1 MSKTDKNKPANR
13 NQQNASQQPK
23 SQGSATSRREQLRLQ
38 REAEAKKDRQRK
50 IGIIAAV
57 VVFAVVL
64 AIIVGVLIN
73 TAVQKREGGSEQ
85 GIGKQITPPNANAD
99 RTGII
104 VAKDKWDE
112 TKPLVTIFEDPQCP
126 GCATAA
132 MTVNPM
138 LESLAKKGEIRVEY
152 QVLHGLDNFFKGK
165 HSYRGTVAMV
175 CADTVGNFSEYS
187 LALYAAQ
194 PPREG
199 DGWTDEQL
207 TGELAAKAGLQGD
220 NLSKFTTC
228 YQERQ
233 TNDFVLRMQEKR
245 PSYIQATPSYAIGG
259 KVVRF
264 TPADMASEQ
273 TLLDAVK
280 RNAG

>member
-1 MSKTDKNKPANR
+1 MSKNQNNR
-13 NQQNASQQPK
+13 QAAAKAKSTPVNSQH
-23 SQGSATSRREQLRLQ
+23 AAASRREQLRLQ
-38 REAEAKKDRQRK
+38 REAEAKKEQQRK
-50 IGIIAAV
+50 IGIIAVV

-64 AIIVGVLIN
+64 AIVVGVLVNAAIK
-73 TAVQKREGGSEQ
+73 KREAENGGQ
-85 GIGKQITPPNANAD
+85 TIGKQITPPNANAD

-152 QVLHGLDNFFKGK
+152 QVLHGLDNLFKGK
-165 HSYRGTVAMV
+165 HSYRGTVAMA
-175 CADTVGNFSEYS
+175 CADIVGNFSEYS
-187 LALYAAQ
+187 HALYAAQ

-207 TGELAAKAGLQGD
+207 TGDLAAKAGLQGD
-220 NLSKFTTC
+220 SLNKFTTC

-233 TNDFVLRMQEKR
+233 TNDFVLRMHEKR
-245 PSYIQATPSYAIGG
+245 PSYIEATPSFVIGG

-264 TPADMASEQ
+264 TQDDMASEQ
-273 TLLDAVK
+273 SLLDAVK